1 MLVCGGTG
9 GLLWPVLERALLA
22 VEEFVALELIEGLTL
37 RVALEACARVV
48 ADLPSFGT
56 PFGIRAASAT
66 GAGAPFQL
74 SRLAQPL
81 NPLPSAPIS
90 SVSAAR
96 RSGSRTGLPDALWA
110 GNKLNKNNCL

>member
-1 MLVCGGTG
+1 MLACGGTG
-9 GLLWPVLERALLA
+9 GLSWPVLVRALLA
-22 VEEFVALELIEGLTL
+22 VEEFVALELIGGLTL
-37 RVALEACARVV
+37 RVALEACTRGG
-48 ADLPSFGT
+48 ADLLSFGT

-81 NPLPSAPIS
+81 NPPTSAKVS
-90 SVSAAR
+90 RNSAASR
-96 RSGSRTGLPDALWA
+96 RASRMVLPDALWA